1 MDIEFKDF
9 FRDILIATHEGIAIL
24 ASTPEISLSLDEA
37 DKLAKAGLNV
47 SRHYMTVGV
56 DPVMRDWV
64 MLAYTAAMVY
74 GPRVMAARMNAAER
88 RAKAPEAPKPQPQQ
102 PAPRPQGGEMR
113 KIIDPLLGEME
124 IPGMQS

>member
-1 MDIEFKDF
+1 
-9 FRDILIATHEGIAIL
+9 
-24 ASTPEISLSLDEA
+24 
-37 DKLAKAGLNV
+37 
-47 SRHYMTVGV
+47 
-56 DPVMRDWV
+56 